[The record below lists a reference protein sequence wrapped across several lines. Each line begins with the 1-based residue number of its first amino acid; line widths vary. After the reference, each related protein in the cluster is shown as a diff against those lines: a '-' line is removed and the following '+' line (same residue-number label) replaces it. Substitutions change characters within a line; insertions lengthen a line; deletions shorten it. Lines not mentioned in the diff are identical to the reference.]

1 MTRQL
6 TKKEHWLLG
15 PITRQKAKIVQL
27 VVASI
32 AINIFALISAFYIL
46 TVYDR
51 VIPNETTDSL
61 IYLTA
66 GMVTVIVFD
75 FLMKVVRGILTDTA
89 GIEIDK
95 EVASSFF
102 DHISRNEKLIGTN
115 QPEIYQQQSKNLTV

>member
-1 MTRQL
+1 M
-6 TKKEHWLLG
+6 
-15 PITRQKAKIVQL
+15 

-95 EVASSFF
+95 EVASSF
-102 DHISRNEKLIGTN
+102 
-115 QPEIYQQQSKNLTV
+115 LTI